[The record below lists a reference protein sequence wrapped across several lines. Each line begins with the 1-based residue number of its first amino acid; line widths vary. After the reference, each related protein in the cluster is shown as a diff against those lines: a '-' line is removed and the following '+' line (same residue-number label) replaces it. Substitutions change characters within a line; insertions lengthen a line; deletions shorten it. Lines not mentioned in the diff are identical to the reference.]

1 MPHPVVLVLWIQQGF
16 KMNTFTFYVIV
27 MKITLENYEIMK
39 LPIPI
44 SLAFGCVGLDSWLD
58 EDEYGT

>member
-1 MPHPVVLVLWIQQGF
+1 MY
-16 KMNTFTFYVIV
+16 TFTFYVIV